1 LREIV
6 VTPRAL
12 ALLYRE
18 KDGGAVRLYLYYLSS
33 GALEPGEAMAALDMT
48 REEYAAAYARLVALE
63 LLPSPR
69 RLPEETPPSY
79 TREEIAGTVES
90 DREFREL
97 LAFTEQKLGRIA
109 SNHEVEILLSLYHWL
124 GLPCEVLMLIVSYT
138 AERVAEEGGRRL
150 TLDRIRKTAN
160 KWSDQGV
167 DTPEKADG
175 YLRTLEKENRYLS
188 EVRSLLALSALTPSV
203 EAMIR
208 SWCAKGI
215 PTELVARAADISA
228 VKFGLFNMRY
238 INGILRGWH
247 EKGLYSLAAVEE
259 REGRPAGGA
268 GNAAAARPKSDRAPT
283 RSEEDSLRR
292 AREYQEKKKRGAA
305 APRESEG

>member
-1 LREIV
+1 MREIV

-138 AERVAEEGGRRL
+138 AERVAEEGGRAVSTCTCLIVPNLTHMQRPYAL
-150 TLDRIRKTAN
+150 IENVVTDAAYRNRGLASACLARAKEIAIQENCYKLMLMTGSKEQKTLDFYAHAGYSSLDKTAFVQ
-160 KWSDQGV
+160 W
-167 DTPEKADG
+167 
-175 YLRTLEKENRYLS
+175 LE
-188 EVRSLLALSALTPSV
+188 
-203 EAMIR
+203 
-208 SWCAKGI
+208 
-215 PTELVARAADISA
+215 
-228 VKFGLFNMRY
+228 
-238 INGILRGWH
+238 
-247 EKGLYSLAAVEE
+247 
-259 REGRPAGGA
+259 
-268 GNAAAARPKSDRAPT
+268 
-283 RSEEDSLRR
+283 
-292 AREYQEKKKRGAA
+292 
-305 APRESEG
+305 